1 MDNRFTK
8 KRVANMLSYDWI
20 KMIFLVVAIVFLWVL
35 AFTIGS
41 PRASKGQTF
50 GIFYFYG
57 GDYRYSTD
65 PTTLGENMQKEGVFS
80 YDVLDFNVR
89 EIGETYAEILLTSN
103 SVQEG
108 DVMITVDHPES
119 IEKLKSPFRILID
132 NYGEVFYDYNDL
144 IADAKKYCLE
154 NGFVYSS
161 NGVYYLNEQ
170 RITDYFTQRMKKDPR
185 FRNEESQRYQDGVK
199 GEIERIK
206 RVWNNAIMLEDCLN
220 THPEIK
226 YSYVRYTQTVAA
238 DPNAIDAETLANQK
252 ERVYGINLGR
262 LTGTEKVIT
271 SDFYYNLYDEEGAVT
286 GSTAEGIVLCVY
298 DYYGYQPHLQFET
311 LSFVN
316 AMISKYS
323 NFLNTQLPALIK

>member
-1 MDNRFTK
+1 
-8 KRVANMLSYDWI
+8 MLSYDWI
-20 KMIFLVVAIVFLWVL
+20 KMVVLVVAIVFFWVL

-50 GIFYFYG
+50 GIFYFHG

-65 PTTLGENMQKEGVFS
+65 PTTLGENMKKEGVFS

-108 DVMITVDHPES
+108 DVMITVDHPKG
-119 IEKLKSPFRILID
+119 IEELNSPFRILID
-132 NYGEVFYDYNDL
+132 GYGEIFYDYYDL
-144 IADAKKYCLE
+144 IADAKEYCLV
-154 NGFVYSS
+154 NGFVYAN
-161 NGVYYLNEQ
+161 NGTYLLNEQ
-170 RITDYFTQRMKKDPR
+170 KITEYFVERMQKDPR
-185 FRNEESQRYQDGVK
+185 FRDEESQRYKDGVK

-226 YSYVRYTQTVAA
+226 YSYVRYTQTVKA

-262 LTGTEKVIT
+262 LTGRPQTVT
-271 SDFYYNLYDEEGAVT
+271 ADFYYNLYDEEGKVI
-286 GSTAEGIVLCVY
+286 GSSAEGIVLCVY
-298 DYYGYQPHLQFET
+298 DYYVHQPHLQFET

-316 AMISKYS
+316 SVISKYS
-323 NFLNTQLPALIK
+323 NFLNTDLPNLVK